1 MKKLFALC
9 LALAMVLALVA
20 CGSTKQQTPTQPT
33 SDPVQTQPKDEPK
46 DEPKEPAAT
55 EPAGL
60 GDYPNKNIA
69 WVVPVAAG
77 SATDLVTRAVADRL
91 DLGTTISVENIT
103 GGAQTIGANE
113 VMSRAAD
120 GYTLLSFANAGLIS
134 QPLLN
139 PDIGYGL
146 KDFRLLAMLAP
157 TCKATVTVSKDSE
170 IKTAQDWVDF
180 VTSGKQFTYAVP
192 GSGGYGHI
200 SMLNVLGQLNST
212 TGTGVAY
219 DGNNGAYTALL
230 TGEVDFCI
238 VDDNFVFTHYNQDEC
253 NVLGCVS
260 MTPSSYLEGVPA
272 LSDYGLKDLD
282 ALGGWKVLAIRSDTP
297 DEIVEFIKA
306 KVNDVLGSAD
316 YTEYLKTSGYGAFD
330 SLMSE
335 EEITS
340 LVEKAYEI
348 YGTSLKN
355 AGLM

>member
-1 MKKLFALC
+1 MKKVFALC
-9 LALAMVLALVA
+9 LVLAMMLSLAA
-20 CGSTKQQTPTQPT
+20 CGGTK
-33 SDPVQTQPKDEPK
+33 
-46 DEPKEPAAT
+46 KEEVKEETKT
-55 EPAGL
+55 ETTETTEETGL
-60 GDYPNKNIA
+60 GDYPSHNIS
-69 WVVPVAAG
+69 WVVPVVAG
-77 SATDLVTRAVADRL
+77 SATDLVTRAVSDRL
-91 DLGTTISVENIT
+91 DLGATIAIENIT

-113 VMSRAAD
+113 VMSREAD

-146 KDFRLLAMLAP
+146 EDFRLLAMLAP
-157 TCKATVTVSKDSE
+157 TCKATVTVSKDSD

-180 VTSGKQFTYAVP
+180 VTSGEPFTYAVP

-212 TGTGVAY
+212 SGTGVAY

-238 VDDNFVFTHYNQDEC
+238 VDDNFIFNYYNQGEC

-260 MTPSSYLEGVPA
+260 MSPSSYLDGVPA
-272 LSDYGLKDLD
+272 LSDYGLTDLD
-282 ALGGWKVLAIRSDTP
+282 ALGGWKVLAIRSETP
-297 DEIVEFIKA
+297 DEIVEYIKA
-306 KVNDVLGSAD
+306 EVNEVLGSDD

-330 SLMSE
+330 TLMTE
-335 EEITS
+335 EELTD

-348 YGTSLKN
+348 YGESLKG

>member
-1 MKKLFALC
+1 MKKVFALC
-9 LALAMVLALVA
+9 LVLAMMLSLAA
-20 CGSTKQQTPTQPT
+20 CGGTK
-33 SDPVQTQPKDEPK
+33 
-46 DEPKEPAAT
+46 KEEVKEETKT
-55 EPAGL
+55 ETTETTEETGL
-60 GDYPNKNIA
+60 GDYPSHNIS

-77 SATDLVTRAVADRL
+77 SATDLVTRAVSDRL
-91 DLGTTISVENIT
+91 DLGATIAIENIT

-113 VMSRAAD
+113 VMSREAD

-146 KDFRLLAMLAP
+146 EDFRLLAMLAP
-157 TCKATVTVSKDSE
+157 TCKATVTVSKDSD

-180 VTSGKQFTYAVP
+180 VTSGEPFTYAVP

-212 TGTGVAY
+212 SGTGVAY

-238 VDDNFVFTHYNQDEC
+238 VDDNFIFNYYNQGEC

-260 MTPSSYLEGVPA
+260 MSPSSYLDGVPA
-272 LSDYGLKDLD
+272 LSDYGLTDLD
-282 ALGGWKVLAIRSDTP
+282 ALGGWKVLAIRSETP
-297 DEIVEFIKA
+297 DEIVEYIKA
-306 KVNDVLGSAD
+306 EVNEVLGSDD

-330 SLMSE
+330 TLMTE
-335 EEITS
+335 EELTD

-348 YGTSLKN
+348 YGESLKG

>member
-1 MKKLFALC
+1 MKKVFALY
-9 LALAMVLALVA
+9 LVLAMMLSLVA
-20 CGSTKQQTPTQPT
+20 CGGSQKEEIKEEAGAQTTETAEET
-33 SDPVQTQPKDEPK
+33 S
-46 DEPKEPAAT
+46 
-55 EPAGL
+55 GL
-60 GDYPNKNIA
+60 GDYPSQNIS

-77 SATDLVTRAVADRL
+77 SATDLVTRAVAERL
-91 DLGTTISVENIT
+91 DLGATISIENIT

-113 VMSRAAD
+113 VMAREAD

-146 KDFRLLAMLAP
+146 DDFRLLAMLAP
-157 TCKATVTVSKDSE
+157 TCKATVTVSKDSD

-180 VTSGKQFTYAVP
+180 VTSGKPFTYAVP

-200 SMLNVLGQLNST
+200 SMLNVLSQLNST
-212 TGTGVAY
+212 SGTGVAY

-238 VDDNFVFTHYNQDEC
+238 VDDNFIFNYYNQGEC

-260 MTPSSYLEGVPA
+260 MTPSSYLDGVPA
-272 LSDYGLKDLD
+272 LSEYGLTDLD
-282 ALGGWKVLAIRSDTP
+282 ALGGWKILAIRSETP
-297 DEIVEFIKA
+297 DEIVEYIKA
-306 KVNDVLGSAD
+306 EVNEVLASDD
-316 YTEYLKTSGYGAFD
+316 YTKYLEASGYGAFD
-330 SLMSE
+330 SLMTE
-335 EEITS
+335 EELTD

-348 YGTSLKN
+348 YGESLKN